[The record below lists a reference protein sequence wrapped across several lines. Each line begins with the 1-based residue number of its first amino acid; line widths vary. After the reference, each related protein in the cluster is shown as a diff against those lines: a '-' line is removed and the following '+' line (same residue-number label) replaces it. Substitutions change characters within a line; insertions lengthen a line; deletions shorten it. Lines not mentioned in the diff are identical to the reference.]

1 MTSLAIAIDG
11 PVASGK
17 SSVGAR
23 VAAALGWPFID
34 TGTTYRALTWLALQ
48 RGIDATDADALARL
62 AATTRMQVIPARTPD
77 ETQRVIVDGLDATSH
92 LRDPDVEQR
101 VSAVSAVPEV
111 RARMVELQRRLAQ
124 DSPVVMVGRDI
135 GTVVLPDAPL
145 KIYLDAT
152 AETRAARRA
161 AELERKGTARPY
173 VQVLAETRARD
184 AYDSSRATA
193 PLRPADDAIVIVTDH
208 LAEDEVVTRILAL
221 AEERLGV
228 HARPGYV
235 QP

>member
-1 MTSLAIAIDG
+1 MTSPAIAIDG

-48 RGIDATDADALARL
+48 RGIDPSDADALARL
-62 AATTRMQVIPARTPD
+62 AANAQMEVLPPSAPGG
-77 ETQRVIVDGLDATSH
+77 TQRVLVDGLDATPH
-92 LRDPDVEQR
+92 LREPEVERQ
-101 VSAVSAVPEV
+101 VSVVSAVPEV
-111 RARMVELQRRLAQ
+111 RARMVDLQRWLAERG
-124 DSPVVMVGRDI
+124 PVVMAGRDI

-145 KIYLDAT
+145 KVYLDAA
-152 AETRAARRA
+152 AETRAARRL
-161 AELERKGTARPY
+161 AELKRKGIVRPY
-173 VQVLAETRARD
+173 GEVLAETRARD
-184 AYDSSRATA
+184 ALDSGRATA
-193 PLRPADDAIVIVTDH
+193 PLRPADDAIVIATDA
-208 LAEDEVVTRILAL
+208 LSEDEVVARILAL
-221 AEERLGV
+221 AEERLGI